1 MKWNNK
7 TCFCVCGIVYLSTI
21 FISFAHFAGGGG
33 GGGGGTPTDSI
44 VTTMTA
50 VDATPNGSVSGQSS
64 SEAQRIGGITNQ
76 AGLCTRSKAENQH
89 GQRLNP

>member
-1 MKWNNK
+1 MLLCLWHS
-7 TCFCVCGIVYLSTI
+7 YLCQQ
-21 FISFAHFAGGGG
+21 FISFAHFARGGGGG

-50 VDATPNGSVSGQSS
+50 VDATPNRSVSGQSS
-64 SEAQRIGGITNQ
+64 SEARRIGGITNQ